1 MPRIDQIDRRT
12 DVVFILF
19 HHAGSIRGITKLQK
33 LLFLVEEETEFFEE
47 YGDKLAFEFS
57 AHKMGPF
64 SKHVYEEIRFL
75 QQLKAIE
82 TKPMEGKPDVEG
94 LTNKVFHI
102 TPKGE
107 KIASELSNQLESKY
121 DEELRALVEKY
132 NPMELRDLLRYVYEE
147 YPAFT
152 TESEIKD
159 EILAEQMQ

>member
-1 MPRIDQIDRRT
+1 MPRIDRIDRRT

-33 LLFLVEEETEFFEE
+33 LLFLVEKETEFFEK
-47 YGDKLAFEFS
+47 YGEEIRFEFT
-57 AHKMGPF
+57 AHRMGPF

-82 TKPMEGKPDVEG
+82 SEPMEAKPNLEG

-107 KIASELSNQLESKY
+107 KIAAELSNQLESKY
-121 DEELRALVEKY
+121 NDELRVLVEKY
-132 NPMELRDLLRYVYEE
+132 NPMDLRDLLQYVYEE
-147 YPAFT
+147 YPTFA

-159 EILAEQMQ
+159 EILAEQIQ